1 MPRITQDVKHVGA
14 EFHVTGVVES
24 HSAAPLC
31 SEKADVSA
39 KIVNVARNSGGGIA
53 YDLAIF
59 VDDQSWR
66 DREATDAEA
75 MRVKQEQD
83 AVKAQ
88 ADADAAALK
97 AKADAQAEDDAR
109 IAKIAAAVVKEQ
121 KS

>member
-1 MPRITQDVKHVGA
+1 MPVITQSVKPVGA

-31 SEKADVSA
+31 SEKADISA
-39 KIVNVARNSGGGIA
+39 KIVNVSRNIGGGIA
-53 YDLAIF
+53 YDLQIL
-59 VDDQSWR
+59 VDDQSWK
-66 DREATDAEA
+66 DREAQAAIDKEKADAE
-75 MRVKQEQD
+75 D
-83 AVKAQ
+83 ALKAK

-97 AKADAQAEDDAR
+97 AKADEAAADDAR